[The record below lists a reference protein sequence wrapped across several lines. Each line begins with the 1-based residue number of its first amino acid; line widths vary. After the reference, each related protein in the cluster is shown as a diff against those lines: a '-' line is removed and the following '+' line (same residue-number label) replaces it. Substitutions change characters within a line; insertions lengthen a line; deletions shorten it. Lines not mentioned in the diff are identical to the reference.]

1 MYIRLNQNF
10 CELIANNI
18 FIENNDFYTIED
30 LYDDDKYTF
39 REILFQRDEPL
50 FDIFNNVQNRIKK
63 NCNIN
68 ISDKPNN
75 KKEKKEE
82 IYPGYISLTKIKDF
96 IKNKLPIDIKDELN
110 QSIFLDKNIKYVEDN
125 IEDRKLLGKKRKKKD
140 KDKEIFI
147 DDKKNSLGRK
157 EKNDSS
163 IRKHNKYSGDNII
176 KKIKFKFLEAFLKFV
191 NDVINNTL
199 EKTKLIKY
207 NQILREN
214 LKKEDKLEDLLKM
227 IIYINNVDR
236 LNKKT
241 DLELLQMKF
250 KELFSQNI
258 SKRYIKLDS
267 QSNTKIIKKLL
278 EEEKENSN
286 INFVLNMKFKD
297 WIDVFTYKKELKS
310 VENFEEE
317 KNGILMNYFEFSD
330 TLISKI
336 YRTNKDDENYI
347 LYFLIYLF
355 NYERWFLLKRGRN
368 RTITKIKN
376 EHT

>member
-1 MYIRLNQNF
+1 MIIRLNQNF
-10 CELIANNI
+10 CELIANNN
-18 FIENNDFYTIED
+18 FDGDYDFYTIED
-30 LYDDDKYTF
+30 LYNDDKYAF
-39 REILFQRDEPL
+39 REILFQKDEPL
-50 FDIFNNVQNRIKK
+50 FDIFKNVQNPIKK
-63 NCNIN
+63 NNNNN
-68 ISDKPNN
+68 ISNKVNN

-82 IYPGYISLTKIKDF
+82 IYPVYISLTKIKDF

-110 QSIFLDKNIKYVEDN
+110 QNIFLDKNIKYVEDN
-125 IEDRKLLGKKRKKKD
+125 IEDRVLLGKKRKKKD
-140 KDKEIFI
+140 KDKEEVFI
-147 DDKKNSLGRK
+147 DDKKKNLGRK
-157 EKNDSS
+157 EKNDRS
-163 IRKHNKYSGDNII
+163 IRKHGKYSGDNII
-176 KKIKFKFLEAFLKFV
+176 KKIKYKFFVASLKFV

-207 NQILREN
+207 NQMLRDT

-227 IIYINNVDR
+227 VIYNNNIDR

-250 KELFSQNI
+250 KELFSQDI
-258 SKRYIKLDS
+258 TSRWKLDS
-267 QSNTKIIKKLL
+267 QSNIKIIKKLL
-278 EEEKENSN
+278 EEEKENTN

-297 WIDVFTYKKELKS
+297 WIDVFTYKKELSS

-317 KNGILMNYFEFSD
+317 KNGILRNYFEFSD

-355 NYERWFLLKRGRN
+355 NYERWFLLKRGRI
-368 RTITKIKN
+368 RISKKIKN
-376 EHT
+376 KQT